1 VLAAGLLLA
10 ASWGVD
16 RELQHVTEMFGDLG
30 EAEEAQTDG
39 EAGATQFSAD
49 GRLPGV
55 AQDMEGDTDGA
66 EPRSA
71 SDLAFSDASYS
82 DAETETESEE
92 HDSDASHDTHTR
104 SLASAGGA
112 KATAASAKHE
122 KPVYFHGGEPLP
134 VLKTYLQGEINKPK
148 LAAFISMM
156 KHSPVR
162 AGNVRTPTSPA
173 DGIAAIITGVIL
185 RICDKYSGIA
195 TAKQRRFLEHT
206 VIGHERLLTLPLN
219 TGGHRRK
226 GIVGN
231 QNDGLA
237 GPTRPYSV
245 VTANQTAVVLTSLL
259 MLAQNDK
266 FKRQRPKLM
275 RLYRTLA
282 PEFKQGLLELYDP
295 HKSPHHWQYGSSGR
309 LEDQSHLKTTY
320 EELKKLGHLAPG
332 ADAKWYEHQVERIA
346 HQYPKVKKSWEENGS
361 NVAGSLG

>member
-1 VLAAGLLLA
+1 
-10 ASWGVD
+10 VD

-30 EAEEAQTDG
+30 ETEEAQTDG
-39 EAGATQFSAD
+39 ESGATQFSAD
-49 GRLPGV
+49 GALPGV
-55 AQDMEGDTDGA
+55 AQDREGDGA
-66 EPRSA
+66 EPKTA

-92 HDSDASHDTHTR
+92 HDTGETHTR

-112 KATAASAKHE
+112 HATAAAAKHHE

-134 VLKTYLQGEINKPK
+134 VLKTYLQGETNTAK

-195 TAKQRRFLEHT
+195 TGKQRRFLEHT
-206 VIGHERLLTLPLN
+206 VIGHERLLTLPLAK
-219 TGGHRRK
+219 GGHRRK

-237 GPTRPYSV
+237 GPTQPYSV

-275 RLYRTLA
+275 RLYKTLA
-282 PEFKQGLLELYDP
+282 PEFKQGLLKLYDP

-309 LEDQSHLKTTY
+309 LEDQSHLKTTF
-320 EELKKLGHLAPG
+320 EELKKLSHLAPDG
-332 ADAKWYEHQVERIA
+332 DAKWYEHQVERIA